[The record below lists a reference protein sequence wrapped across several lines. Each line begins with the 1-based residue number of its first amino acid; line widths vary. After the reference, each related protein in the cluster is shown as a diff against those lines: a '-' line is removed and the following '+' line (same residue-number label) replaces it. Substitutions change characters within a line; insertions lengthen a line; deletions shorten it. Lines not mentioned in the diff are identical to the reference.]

1 MAPSQK
7 GRAGGEVVMKKIL
20 LIMAVF
26 AVALV
31 FSSCNFDDE
40 AYTPK
45 KEVPGYSKLVLNIGM
60 QAPVT
65 RAAYA
70 ADQSSLEGNINRLAL
85 GIFSAAGVKK
95 QLEEVVSPSSSNMEF
110 AYPDLEAGDIILVAI
125 NAPAGTFDAAT
136 SPEAFM
142 QTCITIEEAMQG
154 STEDH
159 TRVNVGNTPMFGRST
174 LSTVTGENAFQASV
188 TVGHLLA
195 KITLNSVSIDLID
208 ATFKLTEVYLKNVPE
223 KLDFYPV
230 TADSYQFYDNYNDTF
245 YQGEASTSGDAD
257 YKAYLG
263 SGEVAAGMTINSS
276 NKMYLYTMPNT
287 DVIPTKLVLKGEY
300 QPTGE
305 VAENVTYEV
314 YLNHNSA
321 SSVVPDG
328 GTEKVVC
335 PNCNYVVDI
344 TIKNHAIE
352 YFETFEEGYS
362 FGAGFGLVTGVDTN
376 TDVSHTEHSGSTSDV
391 GVETPG
397 NEVNHNESD
406 DRGSEAGVSVGV
418 NGNSSSGSTETTGST
433 SDVNVTPGNDVDF
446 NESDDRGSDAGVS
459 VGVNGN
465 SSSEGSATSGT
476 TSDVGVTIGT
486 TDNNNETDSYG
497 SNEAAS
503 VTTESNTPYTQ
514 ENNVGNIQEIGATP
528 GNATANE
535 ETVTAGSNDG
545 FDINTEQNNSN
556 SSNSSS
562 GDTNGVVTV
571 GVNETDSFSEEY
583 DF

>member
-1 MAPSQK
+1 
-7 GRAGGEVVMKKIL
+7 MKKIL

-85 GIFSAAGVKK
+85 GIFSATGVKK

-195 KITLNSVSIDLID
+195 KITLNSVSIDLTD

-406 DRGSEAGVSVGV
+406 DRGS
-418 NGNSSSGSTETTGST
+418 
-433 SDVNVTPGNDVDF
+433 
-446 NESDDRGSDAGVS
+446 DAGVS

-583 DF
+583 EF